1 MKKPIL
7 VIMAAGMASR
17 YGGSKQTDAVGPN
30 GEALMDY
37 SVYDAIKAG
46 FERVIIII
54 KKEFEDQFKQ
64 AVGDRIAKNVEVMYA
79 YQDINDLPAGYEVPR
94 DRVKPWGTSH
104 AVLSARDLID
114 APFAVIN
121 ADDYYGPVAFK
132 RIYEFLSNCKDE
144 TKNDY
149 AMVGY
154 ILANTLSDNG
164 SVSRGICTVDE
175 DGYLEN
181 IVERLKIEKHGDST
195 CYTEDNGET
204 WTEVDK
210 NITVSMNLFGFTQN
224 FIKEIQDN
232 FPNFLDEAIKI
243 NPLKGE
249 YLLPKLVGQ
258 LVDKKIATVKVLKS
272 DDKWY
277 GMTHKED
284 KDIVVKAMLE
294 KHQAGQYNTPL
305 WGSN

>member
-294 KHQAGQYNTPL
+294 KHQTGQYNTPL

>member
-17 YGGSKQTDAVGPN
+17 YGGSKQTDAVGQN
-30 GEALMDY
+30 GEAIIDY

-46 FERVIIII
+46 FEKVVIII
-54 KKEFEDQFKQ
+54 KKEFEEQFKQ
-64 AVGDRIAKNVEVMYA
+64 AVGDRIAKHVELKYA
-79 YQDINDLPAGYEVPR
+79 YQDINDLPKGYEVPK
-94 DRVKPWGTSH
+94 DRVKPWGTCH

-121 ADDYYGPVAFK
+121 ADDYYGPDAFK

-154 ILANTLSDNG
+154 ILANTLSENG
-164 SVSRGICTVDE
+164 SVSRGVCVVDKE
-175 DGYLEN
+175 DYLES
-181 IVERLKIEKHGDST
+181 IVERLKIEKYGNLT
-195 CYTEDNGET
+195 RYTEDNGST
-204 WTEVDK
+204 WTEVDI
-210 NITVSMNLFGFTQN
+210 NSTVSMNLFGFTQN
-224 FIKEIQDN
+224 FLKELEDN
-232 FPNFLDEAIKI
+232 FPKFLDDAIKT

-249 YLLPKLVGQ
+249 YLLPKFVGQ
-258 LVDKKIATVKVLKS
+258 LVDEKKATVKVLKS

-277 GMTHKED
+277 GMTYKED
-284 KDIVVKAMLE
+284 KDIVTKAMSE
-294 KHQAGQYNTPL
+294 KHKAGQYKTPL
-305 WGSN
+305 WENN